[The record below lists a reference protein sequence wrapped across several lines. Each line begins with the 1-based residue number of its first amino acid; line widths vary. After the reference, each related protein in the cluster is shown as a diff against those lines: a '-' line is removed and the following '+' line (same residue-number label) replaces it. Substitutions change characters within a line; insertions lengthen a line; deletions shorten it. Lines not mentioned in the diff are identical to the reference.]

1 MKKNLKLPTLLG
13 VLILFSGLIAG
24 IFLINSSQVFKL
36 SANIEAIPKNVRFS
50 NIINTGLTISWTT
63 DVESKGF
70 VKWGTKQNSL
80 SKVALE
86 ENSEKS
92 FVHSVNIIG
101 SEIASDVFLKI
112 NSDTKDY
119 DNEGTVWQTKTS
131 INKISPSSLLI
142 ASGSI
147 LMADG
152 KSPAKA
158 LVYLTI
164 NGIVLSGITS
174 NEGSFIIPVSTYIE
188 TVSDTTAIGISATAI
203 EISVNA
209 GLNGTSQA
217 VIYPKAIK
225 SIPTMIIG
233 KTYDFRSLTTN
244 DSNDEP
250 KSSLSIPES
259 VAISSR
265 FEITKTE
272 TAQAISTVTID
283 SIDNG
288 EIITTTDPE
297 FFGKGPQNTSIEIAV
312 ESELQEVALVTDAK
326 GAWKWNPPNNLEPGE
341 HKVTVKWR
349 DASGILRTITRNF
362 VVSASEG
369 PAFESTPSATP
380 HVASTSSPSAT
391 PKATKTP
398 TTTAPPTPETGSP
411 TQTIG
416 LFLIGV
422 GLFLSSL
429 YLHKRPNVN

>member
-1 MKKNLKLPTLLG
+1 MKRNLKLPTILG

-24 IFLINSSQVFKL
+24 IYLINSSQVFKL

-63 DVESKGF
+63 DVLSNGF

-92 FVHSVNIIG
+92 FVHSVNIVG
-101 SEIASDVFLKI
+101 SEIASDIFLKI

-119 DNEGTVWQTKTS
+119 DNEGTVWQAKTS
-131 INKISPSSLLI
+131 INKIVPNSLLI
-142 ASGSI
+142 ASGSV

-158 LVYLTI
+158 LIYLTI
-164 NGIVLSGITS
+164 NGAVLSGITS
-174 NEGSFIIPVSTYIE
+174 GEGSFIIPISTFIENVSNT
-188 TVSDTTAIGISATAI
+188 TAI

-209 GLNGTSQA
+209 GVNGTSQA
-217 VIYPKAIK
+217 VIYSKAIK

-233 KTYDFRSLTTN
+233 KTYDFRSLITN

-265 FEITKTE
+265 FEIVKSLPI
-272 TAQAISTVTID
+272 QAGSVSID

-312 ESELQEVALVTDAK
+312 ESELQEVALVTDSK
-326 GAWKWNPPNNLEPGE
+326 GVWKWNPPNNLEPGE

-349 DASGILRTITRNF
+349 DATGILRTITRNF
-362 VVSASEG
+362 VVSAAEG

-380 HVASTSSPSAT
+380 TNRATNTPISTSSAT

-398 TTTAPPTPETGSP
+398 TTTAPPTPETGSLTP
-411 TQTIG
+411 TIG
-416 LFLIGV
+416 LFIMGIGI
-422 GLFLSSL
+422 LLSSIFVWNKS
-429 YLHKRPNVN
+429 YA